1 MLTMPAVAF
10 LSLIVAGVVLWLIN
24 GYIPIPSG
32 RLKTVLNVVL
42 GLIIVGIGLW
52 LINTYIPMAGVIK
65 ALLNIVVVTATCVGV
80 LQALGLWEQV
90 VQVWQRMANRFRQH
104 RVDAQQRRVEEA
116 EHRIIDPNRAGTSEA
131 PQETTAARR

>member
-80 LQALGLWEQV
+80 LQAFGLWAPV
-90 VQVWQRMANRFRQH
+90 VNMGRKVRNH
-104 RVDAQQRRVEEA
+104 RWS
-116 EHRIIDPNRAGTSEA
+116 DPDETPNTS
-131 PQETTAARR
+131 ARREPAPTVTLK